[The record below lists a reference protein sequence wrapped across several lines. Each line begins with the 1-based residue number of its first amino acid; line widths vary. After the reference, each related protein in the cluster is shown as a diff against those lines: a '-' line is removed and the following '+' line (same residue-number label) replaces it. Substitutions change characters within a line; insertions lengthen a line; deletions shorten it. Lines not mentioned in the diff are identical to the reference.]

1 MEIVIPTQWT
11 KTGHSPRFTV
21 YHVHCRLESKRWRVQ
36 ARYSEILEL
45 HERII
50 SIPGVQLGDARF
62 PGKAI
67 WRVSVLKGEAFL
79 NERRIAL
86 EQYLEAAMRNGT
98 AAEMI
103 VDFFVARDYRL
114 SLESLP
120 ASVLEHIECHIC

>member
-21 YHVHCRLESKRWRVQ
+21 YHVHCRLESKQWRVQ

-50 SIPGVQLGDARF
+50 SVPGVQLSDARF
-62 PGKAI
+62 LGKAI
-67 WRVSVLKGEAFL
+67 WRVWRVSVLKGEAFL
-79 NERRIAL
+79 NEWQIAL
-86 EQYLEAAMRNGT
+86 EQYLKAAMRNGT

-103 VDFFVARDYRL
+103 VDFFVARAYLFLATFRGMP
-114 SLESLP
+114 P
-120 ASVLEHIECHIC
+120 ANAEG